1 MPNAEPAWS
10 PLLEVEAV
18 RIPRGLFR
26 LLLCATA
33 VLVPAVSAHAQ
44 TQFGGIIGATF
55 STLRGIDGL
64 DTRTGLIGG
73 LSLVSGGALG
83 LQTGLLFTSKGAKGS
98 TSNADGVQLDYV
110 EVPLALRLSL
120 GQGSNINPHVYAG
133 PYLGFKID
141 CKVEGFSGDCDD
153 IPGVS
158 TKSVDIGGVVGG
170 GLDFSFGPLV
180 LITGLRYGF
189 GISTVADF
197 EFGSVRESAK
207 NGSFAIYTGLAIKL
221 GG

>member
-1 MPNAEPAWS
+1 MS
-10 PLLEVEAV
+10 IRHVV
-18 RIPRGLFR
+18 IGLS
-26 LLLCATA
+26 LCTTT
-33 VLVPAVSAHAQ
+33 VLVPAGAKAQ
-44 TQFGGIIGATF
+44 TQFGGIVGATF

-64 DTRTGLIGG
+64 DSRTGLIGG

-98 TSNADGVQLDYV
+98 TNTANGVQLDYV
-110 EVPLALRLSL
+110 EVPLALRLSF

-153 IPGVS
+153 VPGVS

-189 GISTVADF
+189 GVSNVADF

>member
-1 MPNAEPAWS
+1 M
-10 PLLEVEAV
+10 
-18 RIPRGLFR
+18 RISRGLFR
-26 LLLCATA
+26 LSLCATA
-33 VLVPAVSAHAQ
+33 VLVPSLSAQAQ

-55 STLRGIDGL
+55 STLRGVDGL
-64 DTRTGLIGG
+64 DSRTGLIGG
-73 LSLVSGGALG
+73 ISLASGGSLG

-98 TSNADGVQLDYV
+98 TSNADGVQLDYI

-120 GQGSNINPHVYAG
+120 GSGSNINPHVYAG

-141 CKVEGFSGDCDD
+141 CKVDGFSGDCDD
-153 IPGVS
+153 VPGVS
-158 TKSVDIGGVVGG
+158 TKTVDIGGVVGG

-189 GISTVADF
+189 GVSNVADF